1 MPLYQIQIDIQENK
15 IDEFVR
21 SLQSL
26 WFKFLKEEGCLSYY
40 VYREFEKEN
49 TFCLVGE
56 FATHEAM
63 ETHFRTQDFE
73 VMVGAASVLGKAFK
87 MMISEILATGG
98 RDLVK
103 SKLASQE
110 KESGLQDYS
119 EHS

>member
-1 MPLYQIQIDIQENK
+1 MPLYQIKIDIQENK

-63 ETHFRTQDFE
+63 ETHFQTRDFE
-73 VMVGAASVLGKAFK
+73 VLVGGAGVLGKAFK
-87 MMISEILATGG
+87 MMITEVLEKGGTDLA
-98 RDLVK
+98 K
-103 SKLASQE
+103 SKLTVD
-110 KESGLQDYS
+110 L
-119 EHS
+119 

>member
-49 TFCLVGE
+49 TFCLIGE
-56 FATHEAM
+56 FATHETM
-63 ETHFRTQDFE
+63 DKHFRTQDFE
-73 VMVGAASVLGKAFK
+73 VLVGAAGVLGKEIRI
-87 MMISEILATGG
+87 MISDILEKGG
-98 RDLVK
+98 SDLAK
-103 SKLASQE
+103 SKLAKARKDIQ
-110 KESGLQDYS
+110 
-119 EHS
+119 

>member
-1 MPLYQIQIDIQENK
+1 MDQLSRKMGKPAPEITKHNLQALQDYHWPGN
-15 IDEFVR
+15 VR
-21 SLQSL
+21 E
-26 WFKFLKEEGCLSYY
+26 LKNML
-40 VYREFEKEN
+40 EKES

-56 FATHEAM
+56 FATHKAM
-63 ETHFRTQDFE
+63 ETHFQTGDFE
-73 VMVGAASVLGKAFK
+73 VLVVAASVLGKAFK

-110 KESGLQDYS
+110 KESGLQDYA

>member
-1 MPLYQIQIDIQENK
+1 MPLYQVTIEIQENK

-63 ETHFRTQDFE
+63 ENHFRTQDFE
-73 VMVGAASVLGKAFK
+73 VLVGAAGVLGKGIK
-87 MMISEILATGG
+87 MMITEIMAKGG
-98 RDLVK
+98 RDLAK
-103 SKLASQE
+103 SKLD
-110 KESGLQDYS
+110 GHTLLNT
-119 EHS
+119 